1 MPFPPGVGARGVGR
15 GSDMPFPPGVGGG
28 GGSSKQPDSSGA
40 AVMGGAESE
49 SFEVITAEKALD
61 ANNVGNRMLRNMGW
75 QEGSVCE
82 LVPPYFSNPVFSFR
96 IRTSHHLQR
105 SCPNLPILLNI
116 LSLLE
121 INPFCYYPLIL
132 LLAVLGR

>member
-28 GGSSKQPDSSGA
+28 GPKQGTDSSG

-61 ANNVGNRMLRNMGW
+61 ASNVGNRMLRNMGW

-82 LVPPYFSNPVFSFR
+82 ADSLTFFSLALISKVQLV
-96 IRTSHHLQR
+96 L
-105 SCPNLPILLNI
+105 
-116 LSLLE
+116 
-121 INPFCYYPLIL
+121 
-132 LLAVLGR
+132 